1 MEIRGK
7 KIILRPIKMTDAPRF
22 VKWLSDPEVNQFT
35 TRKSV
40 TLKEEKQWIRGH
52 VKTRKTELHFAVDTL
67 DGVHIG
73 TIALFLDLR
82 DKNARFGILIGDKNY
97 WNRGYGTDAARTIIN
112 YGFKTLKLHRI
123 YLQVYET
130 NPRAIKVYKRLG
142 FRLEGRSREHVLKN
156 GKFRDTLH
164 MGMLRK
170 EWKIYR

>member
-40 TLKEEKQWIRGH
+40 SLKEEKQWIRGH
-52 VKTRKTELHFAVDTL
+52 AKTRKTALHFAIDTL

-82 DKNARFGILIGDKNY
+82 DKNAGRPAIPRPSRWPACGRPF
-97 WNRGYGTDAARTIIN
+97 ART
-112 YGFKTLKLHRI
+112 
-123 YLQVYET
+123 
-130 NPRAIKVYKRLG
+130 
-142 FRLEGRSREHVLKN
+142 GR
-156 GKFRDTLH
+156 
-164 MGMLRK
+164 
-170 EWKIYR
+170 